1 MAGRSFDIL
10 LLGPVRLLA
19 AMMPLLLAIGLVLL
33 VNLPVSLTGRLLPA
47 PVLALAAVY
56 YWVLVRPDLMP
67 PPAVF
72 IVGLLEDVLS
82 GGPPGLWA
90 AGFLAAYLLAD
101 RQRETLA
108 GLSGIGAIL
117 GFAGSML
124 VAAATAYCLAWA
136 IYWRAAPL
144 APLFLETVITVL
156 FYPLIALSMGWVQ
169 RHVIGPMR
177 RHDESGFRDAI
188 VRRQR

>member
-1 MAGRSFDIL
+1 MAARSVEVFLIGPLRIL
-10 LLGPVRLLA
+10 VALLPLILA
-19 AMMPLLLAIGLVLL
+19 LALVVL
-33 VNLPVSLTGRLLPA
+33 VNLPVSLTGRLFPA
-47 PVLALAAVY
+47 PILALAAVY

-67 PPAVF
+67 PGAVF

-90 AGFLAAYLLAD
+90 AGFLAAYFVAD

-124 VAAATAYCLAWA
+124 FAALTAYGLAFA
-136 IYWRAAPL
+136 VYWRSPPVAPL
-144 APLFLETVITVL
+144 LLETIITVL
-156 FYPLIALSMGWVQ
+156 FYPLVALPMGWVQ
-169 RHVIGPMR
+169 RRVVGPMR
-177 RHDESGFRDAI
+177 RHEETGARDAI
-188 VRRQR
+188 VRRQG

>member
-90 AGFLAAYLLAD
+90 AGFLAAYLL
-101 RQRETLA
+101 
-108 GLSGIGAIL
+108 
-117 GFAGSML
+117 
-124 VAAATAYCLAWA
+124 
-136 IYWRAAPL
+136 
-144 APLFLETVITVL
+144 
-156 FYPLIALSMGWVQ
+156 
-169 RHVIGPMR
+169 
-177 RHDESGFRDAI
+177 
-188 VRRQR
+188 